1 MDWKK
6 EAKEW
11 ISALVMAVV
20 FGIVLTQFIIVS
32 AVVPTG
38 SMEDTIQPG
47 DRIIGWRL
55 NYLFSDPDRGDIVIF
70 KFPDDEKKLYV
81 KRVLALPGETI
92 EVKSGVVYINNQ
104 PLDEPYIKEPPLE
117 DGGPWTVPED
127 SYFMMGDNRNH
138 SHDSRFWQN
147 TFVSEDKILGK
158 VIFRYWPS
166 IEWLA

>member
-11 ISALVMAVV
+11 ISALLMAVV
-20 FGIVLTQFIIVS
+20 FGVILTQFIIVS

-38 SMEDTIQPG
+38 SMENTIQPG

-55 NYLFSDPDRGDIVIF
+55 NYLFSDPERGDIVIF
-70 KFPDDEKKLYV
+70 KYPDDEKKLYV
-81 KRVLALPGETI
+81 KRVLGLPGDTL
-92 EVKSGVVYINNQ
+92 EVKSGMVYINNQ
-104 PLDEPYIKEPPLE
+104 PLDEPYIKEPPFE
-117 DGGPWTVPED
+117 DGGPWTVPEE

-147 TFVSEDKILGK
+147 TFVAEDKILGK

>member
-11 ISALVMAVV
+11 ISALLMAVV
-20 FGIVLTQFIIVS
+20 FGVILTQFIIVS

-55 NYLFSDPDRGDIVIF
+55 NYLFSDPQRGDIVIF
-70 KFPDDEKKLYV
+70 KYPDDEKKLYV
-81 KRVLALPGETI
+81 KRVLGLPGDTL

-104 PLDEPYIKEPPLE
+104 PLDEPYIKEPPFE

-147 TFVSEDKILGK
+147 TFVAEDKILGK